1 MSQGVCCGKEQAM
14 DGMGQVGEAS
24 LVGVVPESLD
34 RLVGLS
40 QIIPPAAVRAALYDT
55 ERENARACELS
66 HEVTTWVVLAM
77 GVLTDLPIRSVY
89 QHARRLRPGDSLP
102 TRAALCLARQ
112 RLGVA
117 PLRAL
122 FQRLV
127 RPLTD
132 DQ

>member
-1 MSQGVCCGKEQAM
+1 M

-24 LVGVVPESLD
+24 GVGMVPESLD

-40 QIIPPAAVRAALYDT
+40 QIIPPAVVRAALYDT

-102 TRAALCLARQ
+102 TRAALCY
-112 RLGVA
+112 VA
-117 PLRAL
+117 
-122 FQRLV
+122 FS
-127 RPLTD
+127 RPRHHLIVFATPGAPPD
-132 DQ
+132 LLPGK

>member
-1 MSQGVCCGKEQAM
+1 M
-14 DGMGQVGEAS
+14 DGMGQAGGAS
-24 LVGVVPESLD
+24 GSGAVPASLD

-40 QIIPPAAVRAALYDT
+40 QMIPPAAVRAALHDT

-102 TRAALCLARQ
+102 TRAAFCPASTVPS
-112 RLGVA
+112 GA
-117 PLRAL
+117 
-122 FQRLV
+122 
-127 RPLTD
+127 TIS
-132 DQ
+132 DQPSSGRRR